1 MNGGEHMGARR
12 TLEVEWAGLGDG
24 FGGGWGG
31 GI

>member
-1 MNGGEHMGARR
+1 MNGREQVGARH
-12 TLEVEWAGLGDG
+12 TLKVEWAGLGDG